1 MSEFWVFN
9 MTTYEVVGKETKLL
23 HAMELRM
30 IWAALQPETEFRIK
44 EVEIKGDPPHEY
56 LD

>member
-23 HAMELRM
+23 NAMELRM
-30 IWAALQPETEFRIK
+30 VWAALQPETEFLIK
-44 EVEIKGDPPHEY
+44 EVEIEGDPPHEY